1 MGTLDD
7 LRKQRA
13 ERAELDA
20 KIADIDART
29 RQSVAAAFDEGI
41 HWEDIAAATG
51 FSKAR
56 VYQVR
61 KGTRR

>member
-7 LRKQRA
+7 LRSQRS
-13 ERAELDA
+13 ERAELEA
-20 KIADIDART
+20 KIAEVDART
-29 RQSVAAAFDEGI
+29 RESVAAAFDEGM
-41 HWEDIAAATG
+41 HWEAIAEATG

-61 KGTRR
+61 KGTRQ